1 MRDKIVTIIVALGG
15 LGFCGLAIKI
25 AWWLIAMILT
35 GASEGNWM
43 KVIATGIIGYLGG
56 VAAVVICL
64 IIGIALLVVAVD
76 H

>member
-1 MRDKIVTIIVALGG
+1 MRDRIETIITALAG
-15 LGFCGLAIKI
+15 LGFCGLGVKI

-35 GASEGNWM
+35 GASEGNWV

-64 IIGIALLVVAVD
+64 GIGIGLLVVSLD
-76 H
+76 N